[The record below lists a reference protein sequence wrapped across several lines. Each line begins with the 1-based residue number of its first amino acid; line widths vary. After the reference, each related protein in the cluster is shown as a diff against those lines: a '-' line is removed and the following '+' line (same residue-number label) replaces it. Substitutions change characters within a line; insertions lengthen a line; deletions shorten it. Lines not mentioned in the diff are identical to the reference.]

1 MCDNDVTDEDM
12 YLTETDTFETFYLIF
27 TSATRTWGIY
37 VKRKKE
43 IQITLSSCRL
53 CYLVFE
59 QCGKLFR
66 QVENLFWKVGKL
78 FWQVG
83 KLFWQVGKLFW
94 QGRCENYFSRWEARE
109 FLNNG
114 M

>member
-12 YLTETDTFETFYLIF
+12 YLTETDTFETFYSIF

-43 IQITLSSCRL
+43 IQITLSSCLL

-66 QVENLFWKVGKL
+66 QVGNL

-83 KLFWQVGKLFW
+83 KISLAGWKVILEG
-94 QGRCENYFSRWEARE
+94 GENISKKNQTLLVFIG
-109 FLNNG
+109 LG
-114 M
+114 G

>member
-12 YLTETDTFETFYLIF
+12 YLTETDTFETFYSIF

-43 IQITLSSCRL
+43 IQITLSSCLL

-66 QVENLFWKVGKL
+66 QVGKLFCKVGKISL
-78 FWQVG
+78 VGWKIILEVG
-83 KLFWQVGKLFW
+83 KIF
-94 QGRCENYFSRWEARE
+94 
-109 FLNNG
+109 
-114 M
+114 